1 MTLCA
6 LKGFSDGECC

>member
-1 MTLCA
+1 MTLCS